1 MPDWLAVAT
10 GGRDPT
16 CQSPTEP
23 TRPAPSSLTGGST
36 RRWGSRRSF
45 CSSIRRL
52 DTPSRATSRL
62 SRRLKSLVSGF
73 NWVHPVPGRDHIAG
87 VLAHSRTTYGA
98 GRDAVGG
105 RRCCRAVRRS
115 VAGGGRAGARFG
127 RVADHRHSSVPHDS
141 EQVRIS
147 CMDAGSLRRPCP
159 RGRT

>member
-1 MPDWLAVAT
+1 MPDRLAVAT
-10 GGRDPT
+10 VERRSNMSGPSD
-16 CQSPTEP
+16 P

-52 DTPSRATSRL
+52 DTPSPATSRL

-73 NWVHPVPGRDHIAG
+73 NWSSPSARSRPHRRCAG
-87 VLAHSRTTYGA
+87 TRTNYVGA

-127 RVADHRHSSVPHDS
+127 RVADHRRSSVPHDS

-147 CMDAGSLRRPCP
+147 CRDAGSLRRPCP